1 MLSRYSSNFIIQD
14 LEYWF
19 PRWALVLKNL
29 PVNAGDVRD
38 AGLIPESGRSPGGGQ
53 PALMFLPG
61 KSHRQR
67 SLASYGP

>member
-38 AGLIPESGRSPGGGQ
+38 AGLIPESDLLEEGN
-53 PALMFLPG
+53 LL
-61 KSHRQR
+61 
-67 SLASYGP
+67 